1 MFLIQYLQLFSFYKQ
16 LTLRRR
22 LRHRGI
28 LDFFRRMLNTNW
40 SIVRRED
47 RENMSQLQ
55 TRKQIVQ
62 VIGFPKNLNW
72 LSSLS
77 WTLKQ
82 L

>member
-1 MFLIQYLQLFSFYKQ
+1 MFLIQYLQLFSSYKQ
-16 LTLRRR
+16 LALRRR
-22 LRHRGI
+22 LRYRGI

-55 TRKQIVQ
+55 TTKQIVL